1 MMGPIKISEEKSCCK
16 SRIILKLLGIK
27 PISYF
32 KSQFPPQV
40 WNQPI
45 CWDCFVNL
53 ESGNIRNHRR
63 SFGNF
68 REDWVSK
75 VWKGVDGFKL
85 DWIEIWNFYQ
95 KHASCMRK
103 SSRILSFPETMCLWI
118 NIANVKQP
126 AIHSIVMSLGDW
138 KVSGGWGKNGQWES
152 KSSWNTSKANNHRK
166 PKKTNT
172 LSWNTSKSKNHKK
185 TKNANYHERPTK

>member
-1 MMGPIKISEEKSCCK
+1 MFSQE
-16 SRIILKLLGIK
+16 LFWNLGIE

-32 KSQFPPQV
+32 KFQFPPQV

-53 ESGNIRNHRR
+53 ESGNIRIHRR

-68 REDWVSK
+68 RGDWVSK
-75 VWKGVDGFKL
+75 VWKGGDGFKFHT
-85 DWIEIWNFYQ
+85 DWIEIWNFYR

-138 KVSGGWGKNGQWES
+138 KVNRGWGKNGQWES

-166 PKKTNT
+166 QK
-172 LSWNTSKSKNHKK
+172 
-185 TKNANYHERPTK
+185 NYHETLAKQTIIEN